1 MTAPYDAGVTKAW
14 TVAALL
20 FLTTACQS
28 AEQPA
33 TDAPTT
39 PAASQ
44 AFPSEL
50 DKSPNLGIE
59 FWENGGRSPM
69 RVRDGVV
76 ETQVGGEFELH
87 FPKRGDDS
95 SLMIGAWTDRTI
107 FVLDPGRQVDEVP
120 YFVPGTGGADERSGR
135 MTMFLDTGSHSHL
148 AGQRV
153 QPHGADQEK
162 VLFKAIEAPANLN
175 ADAVYAAMFL
185 DRDDDGVI
193 DAGEFDY
200 FEIRLAG

>member
-1 MTAPYDAGVTKAW
+1 MPKAW
-14 TVAALL
+14 TVVALL
-20 FLTTACQS
+20 ALTAACQS
-28 AEQPA
+28 TGQPA
-33 TDAPTT
+33 TDAPTA

-50 DKSPNLGIE
+50 DRSPNLGIE
-59 FWENGGRSPM
+59 FWENGVRSPM

-76 ETQVGGEFELH
+76 GTQVGGEFELH

-107 FVLDPGRQVDEVP
+107 FVLDPGRRVDEVP

-135 MTMFLDTGSHSHL
+135 MTLFLDTQAHSDL
-148 AGQRV
+148 GGDRV

-162 VLFKAIEAPANLN
+162 VLFKPIEAPANLN
-175 ADAVYAAMFL
+175 TDTVYAAMFL
-185 DRDDDGVI
+185 DRDGDRVI
-193 DAGEFDY
+193 DVGEFDY
-200 FEIRLAG
+200 FEIKLVG

>member
-1 MTAPYDAGVTKAW
+1 MPKAW
-14 TVAALL
+14 TVVALL
-20 FLTTACQS
+20 ALTAACRPTG
-28 AEQPA
+28 QPA
-33 TDAPTT
+33 TDAPTA

-50 DKSPNLGIE
+50 DRSPNLGIE
-59 FWENGGRSPM
+59 FWENGVRSPM

-76 ETQVGGEFELH
+76 GTQVGGEFELH

-107 FVLDPGRQVDEVP
+107 FVLDPGRRVDEVP

-135 MTMFLDTGSHSHL
+135 MTLFLDTQAHSDL
-148 AGQRV
+148 GGDRV

-162 VLFKAIEAPANLN
+162 VLFKPIEAPANLN
-175 ADAVYAAMFL
+175 TDTVYAAMFL
-185 DRDDDGVI
+185 DRDGDRVI
-193 DAGEFDY
+193 DVGEFDY
-200 FEIRLAG
+200 FEIKLVG

>member
-1 MTAPYDAGVTKAW
+1 VTKAW

-20 FLTTACQS
+20 ALTTACQS
-28 AEQPA
+28 TGQPA

-50 DKSPNLGIE
+50 DRSPNLGIE
-59 FWENGGRSPM
+59 FWENGDRSPM

-76 ETQVGGEFELH
+76 ETRVGGEFELR
-87 FPKRGDDS
+87 FPKRGHDN
-95 SLMIGAWTDRTI
+95 SLMIAAWTDRTI
-107 FVLDPGRQVDEVP
+107 FVLEPGRQVDEVP

-135 MTMFLDTGSHSHL
+135 MTMFVDTGSHSEL
-148 AGQRV
+148 GGERV

-162 VLFKAIEAPANLN
+162 VLFKAIETPEDLN
-175 ADAVYAAMFL
+175 TRAVYAAVFL
-185 DRDDDGVI
+185 DRDDDGVV
-193 DAGEFDY
+193 DADEFDY
-200 FEIRLAG
+200 FEITLAG